1 MTKRELIEDPQSC
14 LNNTG
19 DEEPVFL
26 LRARDV
32 LAPKV
37 VRLWVTLL
45 KMETDEHNEKAS
57 QAYTL
62 SNQMLTWQTIY
73 GKKLPD

>member
-14 LNNTG
+14 LNKTG
-19 DEEPVFL
+19 DDEPVFL

-37 VRLWVTLL
+37 VRLWATLL
-45 KMETDEHNEKAS
+45 EIETGTYPEKSSLALL
-57 QAYTL
+57 L
-62 SNQMLTWQTIY
+62 SNQMLTWQQIH
-73 GKKLPD
+73 GKKIPD